1 MSSDVKGKTFGQA
14 IDEIIGALQGLDPA
28 SRAVAVRAA
37 CEKVGVEVPVSA
49 SPHQRSEERP
59 RPVPMQRVDDS
70 TVGAK
75 PSREQSKQITDI
87 RTLRAEKQPT
97 SAVEMAAVVAHYL
110 ETVAPESERKA
121 TVTTA
126 DLNKYFRQADFPLRK
141 RLEQVLVDAKAAG
154 YFDSAARGA
163 YKLNPVG
170 YNLVVHTLPR
180 VASAGSPRKPKVP
193 APRKARTQKSRRR
206 A

>member
-14 IDEIIGALQGLDPA
+14 IDEIVAALQGLDPA

-37 CEKVGVEVPVSA
+37 CEKVEVEVPAAA
-49 SPHQRSEERP
+49 SPDQRTPE
-59 RPVPMQRVDDS
+59 PVVPAPQPGDRSAALAPPAPLPGTRV
-70 TVGAK
+70 
-75 PSREQSKQITDI
+75 IDI

-121 TVTTA
+121 TVATA

-154 YFDSAARGA
+154 YFDSAGRGA

-180 VASAGSPRKPKVP
+180 GTSAGS
-193 APRKARTQKSRRR
+193 ARKAKVSSPRR
-206 A
+206 ARASKGQRRG